1 MLGVYRMQE
10 SPSGPGKALRAS
22 ARVPYLLP
30 GLLALLTIAIGAT
43 AWRFHLQQK
52 AAFES
57 EVKSRLLAIADSK
70 VRQINE
76 WRQERLGEARTL
88 MDDPL
93 AQAVFARVI
102 DGRATPEE
110 GGQAAGLLAS
120 LCRNLHYAGAV
131 LVDLKG
137 HVPMFEG
144 RLFGDGAHFQA
155 LMQVVLRSGDIVERD
170 MHLSA
175 DSSEAHLGVNVP
187 LRLGGRGPIFGAVM
201 LSIDPREYASSM
213 QTWPVPSRSGEVL
226 VVRRED
232 DSVVYL
238 TDLRDRPGTALRY
251 RVPISRGDLAAVMA
265 VNGSQGNLE
274 ALDYRG
280 VPVFAAVRPV
290 PGTNWYLIVKMD
302 SDEVWA
308 PLRRGNTMLGVT
320 AISLTLALG
329 ALLFVLWRR
338 HQVEVYRELYE
349 SSTARRALAEQ
360 YDYLSRFANDVIL
373 LLGPDG
379 AIVKA
384 NDRAA
389 DLYGYPIEELGRMNL
404 RELRAESAQ
413 PAFETDWRLA
423 GDRNSLIFETLHR
436 SKEGREF
443 PVEMSVRSLEV
454 ERRVYRQAIIRDIS
468 DRKLAEQELSQSEA
482 RFRQVVESAPYGILV
497 ADGLEILY
505 VNPTAE
511 RLFGATRA
519 GELVGQSAL
528 RLVGAGDREEVIR
541 RVRMFRS
548 GEALPVV
555 ERRCMRLDG
564 KEFWA
569 TVSATPIEY
578 NEFPAALLFFQDVTE
593 HKRATE
599 QRRQLE
605 EQLRHS
611 QKMESVGRLA
621 GGVAHDFNNYLTVI
635 NGYCDMLLPDAP
647 PESALGDG
655 LREIRAAGERAASV
669 TRQLLAFSRKQVAAP
684 RALSLNQTIT
694 DSGKML
700 RRLIGE
706 QIEIVT
712 RLAENLP
719 DVLADAGQM
728 DQVLMNLAIN
738 ARDAM
743 PSGGRIEIETCEA
756 VLDEAGA
763 GKHPQARQGRYV
775 VFTVS
780 DTGAGMT
787 PEVQSQI
794 FEPFFTTKGVG
805 HGTGL
810 GLCTAYAIV
819 QQAGGWIAVESV
831 PQQGT
836 SFRIWLPA
844 VTRPVTA
851 RADTRRPAQA
861 AESEATLLV
870 VEDQA
875 DVRRL
880 ALSILRLQGY
890 RLLEAENASRA
901 LAVSDGHSGAI
912 DLLVTDVIMP
922 GMNGRELADRLV
934 AKRPGMKVLYISGY
948 SGDALSRQGCLEP
961 GTEYLPKPF
970 SPNEL
975 SGKVREVLRTAAP
988 ARRTVLVID
997 DDSAVSGLLQRILRG
1012 AGYHVLVAADGR
1024 IGMETVGR
1032 EAVDLVIT
1040 DLVMPEQEGIETV
1053 KRLHMQR
1060 PKLPVIAISGA
1071 FGGSCLKAAAML
1083 GAAATLAKPI
1093 AADELLRVVGR
1104 CMAAGDGDGVEI
1116 AAEVA
1121 DTGMHGDCT
1130 QSGAMG

>member
-1 MLGVYRMQE
+1 MLGVYKMQE

-22 ARVPYLLP
+22 ARVPYLLL

-43 AWRFHLQQK
+43 AWKLHLQQK

-76 WRQERLGEARTL
+76 WRQERLGQARTL
-88 MDDPL
+88 MEDPL
-93 AQAVFARVI
+93 AQAIFARVI

-110 GGQAAGLLAS
+110 RGRAAGLLAS

-155 LMQVVLRSGDIVERD
+155 LMQVVLRAGDIVERD
-170 MHLSA
+170 MHLRA
-175 DSSEAHLGVNVP
+175 DSSDAHLGVNVP
-187 LRLGGRGPIFGAVM
+187 LRVGGRGPIFGAVM
-201 LSIDPREYASSM
+201 LSIDPREYTSSL

-238 TDLRDRPGTALRY
+238 TDLRGRPGTALHY
-251 RVPISRGDLAAVMA
+251 RVPISRGDLPSVMA
-265 VNGSQGNLE
+265 VSGAQGNLE
-274 ALDYRG
+274 AVDYRG
-280 VPVFAAVRPV
+280 VPVFAALRPV

-308 PLRRGNTMLGVT
+308 PLRRGTTMLEVT
-320 AISLTLALG
+320 AISLALALG

-404 RELRAESAQ
+404 RDLRAPSAL

-436 SKEGREF
+436 SKDGREF
-443 PVEMSVRSLEV
+443 PIEMSVRSLEV

-468 DRKLAEQELSQSEA
+468 ERKLAELELSQSEA
-482 RFRQVVESAPYGILV
+482 RFRQVVENAPYGILV

-511 RLFGATRA
+511 RLFGASRA

-528 RLVGAGDREEVIR
+528 RLVSDAEREGVIQ

-569 TVSATPIEY
+569 TVSATR
-578 NEFPAALLFFQDVTE
+578 NRVQRLSGGAAVFRGRDRAQAGRRTTPAARGAIAALAENGERGTACRGRGARFQQLPHGDQRLL
-593 HKRATE
+593 RYAA
-599 QRRQLE
+599 
-605 EQLRHS
+605 
-611 QKMESVGRLA
+611 A
-621 GGVAHDFNNYLTVI
+621 G
-635 NGYCDMLLPDAP
+635 
-647 PESALGDG
+647 
-655 LREIRAAGERAASV
+655 RAAGERPWGRAA
-669 TRQLLAFSRKQVAAP
+669 RDSRRRGAGGVGDPAVAGVQPQATGGAAP
-684 RALSLNQTIT
+684 ICLNQTIT

-712 RLAENLP
+712 RLAEDLP
-719 DVLADAGQM
+719 DVMADAGQM

-743 PSGGRIEIETCEA
+743 PSGGRIEIETREA
-756 VLDEAGA
+756 VPDEAACGGASTGEAGA
-763 GKHPQARQGRYV
+763 LRGVLGFRYRGRDDAGDPGADFRA
-775 VFTVS
+775 VFHHQRRGTWYRPGAVYGLRHR
-780 DTGAGMT
+780 GAGRWVDRSG
-787 PEVQSQI
+787 ERSRSRG
-794 FEPFFTTKGVG
+794 TT
-805 HGTGL
+805 
-810 GLCTAYAIV
+810 
-819 QQAGGWIAVESV
+819 
-831 PQQGT
+831 
-836 SFRIWLPA
+836 FRVWLPA
-844 VTRPVTA
+844 VTRPETA
-851 RADTRRPAQA
+851 RAEMGRSAQG
-861 AESEATLLV
+861 AEGEATLLV

-880 ALSILRLQGY
+880 ALSILKLQGY
-890 RLLEAENASRA
+890 HLLEAENARPRA
-901 LAVSDGHSGAI
+901 GCQRRPRRGDRPAGDGC
-912 DLLVTDVIMP
+912 VMP
-922 GMNGRELADRLV
+922 GMNGPRTGRPAGGQTSRTQGAVHFRLFGRCDRAAGL
-934 AKRPGMKVLYISGY
+934 PGAGHGIPAQTVH
-948 SGDALSRQGCLEP
+948 SR
-961 GTEYLPKPF
+961 
-970 SPNEL
+970 
-975 SGKVREVLRTAAP
+975 
-988 ARRTVLVID
+988 
-997 DDSAVSGLLQRILRG
+997 SAVRAKCAKYCAGPRG
-1012 AGYHVLVAADGR
+1012 
-1024 IGMETVGR
+1024 
-1032 EAVDLVIT
+1032 
-1040 DLVMPEQEGIETV
+1040 P
-1053 KRLHMQR
+1053 
-1060 PKLPVIAISGA
+1060 GA
-1071 FGGSCLKAAAML
+1071 RSW
-1083 GAAATLAKPI
+1083 
-1093 AADELLRVVGR
+1093 
-1104 CMAAGDGDGVEI
+1104 
-1116 AAEVA
+1116 
-1121 DTGMHGDCT
+1121 
-1130 QSGAMG
+1130 